1 MIKLLLDQGIPYST
15 GSHLPDNWDVLHV
28 ADANMSYST
37 DREIIEFARKER
49 RICVTLDSDFHSI
62 LAIDNMH
69 QPSVIRVRQEGLKAK
84 DLAQL
89 LCKIWPAIAV
99 QVQSG
104 AMVSVDEKQLRIRR
118 LPILG

>member
-1 MIKLLLDQGIPYST
+1 
-15 GSHLPDNWDVLHV
+15 
-28 ADANMSYST
+28 
-37 DREIIEFARKER
+37 
-49 RICVTLDSDFHSI
+49 
-62 LAIDNMH
+62 MH